1 LSLCFNIVTAD
12 PTSPN
17 AQYDGS
23 IYPKIDS
30 VVIAIPPDREP
41 IIDPR
46 DTYLVS
52 IINGND
58 KTQATKPDQGD
69 RTIRAD
75 QAEATPFPPRKFVN
89 IGHMCPKIADSP
101 IIGCIQVGIPKSLI

>member
-1 LSLCFNIVTAD
+1 MSRCFNIVSAD

-30 VVIAIPPDREP
+30 VVIAIPPDSEP

-46 DTYLVS
+46 DTYLVNNV
-52 IINGND
+52 NGKNE
-58 KTQATKPDQGD
+58 TQAIKPDQGD

-75 QAEATPFPPRKFVN
+75 KPEATPFPPRKFVN
-89 IGHMCPKIADSP
+89 TGHICPKIEASP
-101 IIGCIQVGIPKSLI
+101 IIGCSQLGIPKS

>member
-1 LSLCFNIVTAD
+1 MVRAD

-17 AQYDGS
+17 AQYDVS
-23 IYPKIDS
+23 ICPKIDR

-41 IIDPR
+41 ITDPR
-46 DTYLVS
+46 DTYLVN

-58 KTQATKPDQGD
+58 KTQATNPDQGD

-75 QAEATPFPPRKFVN
+75 QPEAIPLPPWKFVN
-89 IGHMCPKIADSP
+89 TGHMCPKIAASP
-101 IIGCIQVGIPKSLI
+101 IIGCTQLGIPKS